1 MNYRKL
7 MPIVWA
13 PFLGACM
20 MGGMA
25 HTSRMGG
32 PGSVDADGAVGPL
45 HYAEASSGGVTIA
58 LSLPAP
64 TMVGAVGME
73 ARLTGVDGP
82 ESAIDGEVRLRVRT
96 PGGAVDELPMRSLH
110 STAGVT
116 YRAVYDFRT
125 PGSYLVTADGW
136 TGAEEGANA
145 ASVTTRV
152 DVVDE
157 SRWDRHDWTMP
168 MAVLGGI
175 GMLAMMAVMMSN

>member
-1 MNYRKL
+1 MNNWKL

-20 MGGMA
+20 MGGVA

-32 PGSVDADGAVGPL
+32 PGSVGTHETGSSL
-45 HYAEASSGGVTIA
+45 QYAEASSGGVTIA
-58 LSLPAP
+58 LSFP
-64 TMVGAVGME
+64 TPTIVGVVGME

-82 ESAIDGEVRLRVRT
+82 ETAIDGEVWLRVRT
-96 PGGAVDELPMRSLH
+96 PGGGVDELPMRSLH
-110 STAGVT
+110 SAAGVT

-136 TGAEEGANA
+136 TGEEERANA

-152 DVVDE
+152 DVGEE
-157 SRWDRHDWTMP
+157 SRWDRHDWLMP